1 MPSTKLISAPEG
13 HISETTLR
21 DTPVN
26 RRQLM
31 GLSVFSALGYSLG
44 NSGHAV
50 ASPTGKHLRPWMTSP
65 GNPVAMTDYG
75 QPSRYQVGLARR
87 MRPDLSPLP
96 QNSASFAPLQGMM
109 GIITPSGLHY
119 ERHHSGWA
127 DIDPRQHE
135 LLISGINRSFVRK
148 PKIFTLEDLQRLPS
162 VSRIHFIECSGNT
175 GSERKGVAAPTVQ
188 YTHGLL
194 SCSEFTGVPLRVLLE
209 ACGAD
214 LNRGK
219 YVLAEGADAAG
230 LTRTIPMSMVL
241 NDEVLVA
248 YGQNGEYLRPENGY
262 PLRLVVPGVQGV
274 SWVKWL
280 KRIELGEKPYGTRDE
295 AIHYIDPMPN
305 GKHRQYTS
313 LQEVKSV
320 ITSPSGG
327 QILHGRGYTKIT
339 GLAWSGRGK
348 IQHVD
353 VSTDGGTSWKA
364 ARFSG
369 EVLSKSLTRFE
380 FDWHFD
386 GGEAIVQSRAMD
398 ETGHVQP
405 TYAQYRAVRG
415 KESVYHNNAI
425 QSWGIDRNGEVSNV
439 QIV

>member
-1 MPSTKLISAPEG
+1 MSSTKLSRAPEG
-13 HISETTLR
+13 HLTEGPLKKTAVS
-21 DTPVN
+21 

-31 GLSVFSALGYSLG
+31 GLSVISALSYGLSASARTVADR
-44 NSGHAV
+44 SGR
-50 ASPTGKHLRPWMTSP
+50 HLRPWMTSP
-65 GNPVAMTDYG
+65 GNPVAMTPYG
-75 QPSRYQVGLARR
+75 KPSRFQEDLARITLSG
-87 MRPDLSPLP
+87 LSPLTR
-96 QNSASFAPLQGMM
+96 NSASFAPLQGMM

-119 ERHHSGWA
+119 ERHHSGWP

-135 LLISGINRSFVRK
+135 LLISGVDNQFVRK
-148 PKIFTLEDLQRLPS
+148 PRIFSLEDLQRLPS

-175 GSERKGVAAPTVQ
+175 GSERKGVVAPTVQ

-194 SCSEFTGVPLRVLLE
+194 SCSEFTGVPLRILLE

-214 LNRGK
+214 LKRGK
-219 YVLAEGADAAG
+219 YLLAEGADAAA

-262 PLRLVVPGVQGV
+262 PMRLVVPGAQGV

-280 KRIELGEKPYGTRDE
+280 KRIELGDKPYGARDE
-295 AIHYIDPMPN
+295 AIHYIDPMPD
-305 GKHRQYTS
+305 GTHRQYTS

-327 QILHGRGYTKIT
+327 QRLHGRGYTKIT

-348 IQHVD
+348 VRHVD
-353 VSTDGGTSWKA
+353 VSTDGGVSWKE

-380 FDWHFD
+380 FDWQFS
-386 GGEAIVQSRAMD
+386 GEETIIQSRATD

-415 KESVYHNNAI
+415 NESLYHNNAI
-425 QSWGIDRNGEVSNV
+425 QSWGIDRNGEVTNV
-439 QIV
+439 QIT